1 MDSHGASWE
10 REGQHLDSIFFFFFK
25 KKPSFKTEILREN
38 ELKYGIKNV
47 LSAVIGS
54 LY

>member
-10 REGQHLDSIFFFFFK
+10 REGQHLDSIFFWK
-25 KKPSFKTEILREN
+25 KKPSSKTEILREN

-47 LSAVIGS
+47 PSAVIGS